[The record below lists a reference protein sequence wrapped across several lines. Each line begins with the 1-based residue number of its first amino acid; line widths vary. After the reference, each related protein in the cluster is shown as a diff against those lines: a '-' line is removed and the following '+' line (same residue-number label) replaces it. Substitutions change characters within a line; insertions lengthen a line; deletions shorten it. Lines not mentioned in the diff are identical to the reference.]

1 MRAVAA
7 VPPQAA
13 ERKVLVALVVAVRAW
28 HLERQTLEQQIPE
41 AVAVLIGI
49 HLPIQAAQAAP
60 V

>member
-1 MRAVAA
+1 
-7 VPPQAA
+7 
-13 ERKVLVALVVAVRAW
+13 VALAVAVRAW

-60 V
+60 AS